1 MSKSR
6 VGSLGRRLS
15 SWLALQSLAGLAVVC
30 AAVYAGTYVHL
41 AARQLETIAQKETQV
56 RHLLAESMRDSDIDI
71 GTLAHKLDDFFIG
84 HQDLALSL
92 RRPDGSVLYERA
104 AAAAAA
110 DSARVVRFEV
120 ASAAATSTTL
130 SATLALDTRDDRFL
144 LRRLGFTLLAA
155 AVMGSMLVSAGGFLL
170 VRIGLRPVRELVEQ
184 TRRLAADTL
193 HQRLDGS
200 AQPEEL
206 EPLIAQFNEL
216 LGRLGQA
223 YEQLEGFNADVAHEL
238 CTPLA
243 TLIGSTELA
252 LRKARGTEEM
262 REVLGCNLEEL
273 QRIASIVQ
281 DMLFLSHA
289 NHGASARRVPT
300 ASLAAVARLVGDY
313 HDAALADAGLH
324 LEVVGD
330 AAGEFDVPLLQRALS
345 NLVANA
351 TRYAERGTTVRIE
364 IGEAQGGEVTLTTVD
379 QGVMIGPEHLPRLF
393 DRFYRSDRSRRGAA
407 QNHGL
412 GLSIVAAIARMH
424 GGRPFARSASGV
436 TSIGLTLRSDPHPTP
451 QSSDLRVRGAKMKDD
466 SQSEHVRA

>member
-30 AAVYAGTYVHL
+30 VAVYAVTYVNL

-56 RHLLAESMRDSDIDI
+56 LHLLAESTRDGDV
-71 GTLAHKLDDFFIG
+71 GMLKHKLDDFFIG

-92 RRPDGSVLYERA
+92 QRPDGSVFYESA
-104 AAAAAA
+104 AAAA
-110 DSARVVRFEV
+110 STEGARQLRFEV
-120 ASAAATSTTL
+120 PFPSATTATLT
-130 SATLALDTRDDRFL
+130 ATLALDTRDDRSL
-144 LRRLGFTLLAA
+144 LQRLGLTLLAA
-155 AVMGSMLVSAGGFLL
+155 AVMGTMLVSAGGFLL

-206 EPLIAQFNEL
+206 EPLIAQFNDL
-216 LGRLGQA
+216 LDRLGQA

-273 QRIASIVQ
+273 QRIAGIVQ

-300 ASLAAVARLVGDY
+300 ASLAAVAKLVGDY
-313 HDAALADAGLH
+313 HEAALADAGLH
-324 LEVVGD
+324 FEVIGD

-351 TRYAERGTTVRIE
+351 TRYAARGTTVRIE
-364 IGEAQGGEVTLTTVD
+364 ISETQDGEVTLTTVD
-379 QGVMIGPEHLPRLF
+379 HGITIGAEHLPRLF
-393 DRFYRSDRSRRGAA
+393 DRFYRSDRSRRDAA

-424 GGRPFARSASGV
+424 GGRPFARSVGGV
-436 TSIGLTLRSDPHPTP
+436 TSIGLTLRDASAGVVTAPST
-451 QSSDLRVRGAKMKDD
+451 S
-466 SQSEHVRA
+466 